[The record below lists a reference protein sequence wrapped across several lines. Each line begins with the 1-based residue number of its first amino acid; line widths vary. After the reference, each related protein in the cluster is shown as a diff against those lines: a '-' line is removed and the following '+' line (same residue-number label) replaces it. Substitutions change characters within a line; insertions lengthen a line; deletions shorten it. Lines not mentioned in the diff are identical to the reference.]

1 VADVVDPESLAKV
14 RAFKKQAKAA
24 AKSAAAEG

>member
-14 RAFKKQAKAA
+14 RAFKQQQKQAAA
-24 AKSAAAEG
+24 TR